1 MSVNLIDSSDITVS
15 QTNDDISLNLVDR
28 LDMFN
33 DTSGSTWQDMMKNK
47 IDYCIDNID
56 TTRQNVETFINGGW
70 SGANFGFGIFSKIGT
85 TYQLI
90 WFSSNATYYCRK
102 LGDTYQYTDICSGS
116 KDIITMEL
124 TGSQSFGSAYTKLNL
139 SAGTTIGTKLS
150 VSSNQVKIGSG
161 VNHIKVSATLGY
173 NYASAGMRYLRI
185 TKNFDTSSI
194 DTTSIALQQ
203 TYENST
209 NHVGTIA
216 ITDVVVPVSEGDL
229 IAMYVYGLSG
239 DSARYTNSGMIQ
251 TNMTVEVV
259 D

>member
-1 MSVNLIDSSDITVS
+1 MSVNLINSSDITVS
-15 QTNDDISLNLVDR
+15 QTNNDIELNVNDSVVEAFTGELSNLNTTDKSNLVSAI
-28 LDMFN
+28 N
-33 DTSGSTWQDMMKNK
+33 EIGSG
-47 IDYCIDNID
+47 
-56 TTRQNVETFINGGW
+56 
-70 SGANFGFGIFSKIGT
+70 
-85 TYQLI
+85 
-90 WFSSNATYYCRK
+90 
-102 LGDTYQYTDICSGS
+102 GS
-116 KDIITMEL
+116 KNIIMMQL
-124 TGSQSFGSAYTKLNL
+124 TGAQSFGGAYTKLNL

-185 TKNFDTSSI
+185 TKNWNASSI

-209 NHVGTIA
+209 NHVGTLA

-239 DSARYTNSGMIQ
+239 DSARYTNGVMIQ